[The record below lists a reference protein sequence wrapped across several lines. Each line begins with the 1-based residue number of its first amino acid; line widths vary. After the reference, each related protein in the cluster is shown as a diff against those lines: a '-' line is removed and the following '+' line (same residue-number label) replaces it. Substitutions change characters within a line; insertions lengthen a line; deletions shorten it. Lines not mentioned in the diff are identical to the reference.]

1 MKFDVDI
8 YSGGARGSHQ
18 VKTTECIPFLHVGPV
33 QMHPEELCG
42 IMTGFA
48 PAGLEMFASVSLIFM
63 FFSSSVKLVSKV
75 LFIVFLL

>member
-1 MKFDVDI
+1 MNQFMGIIVFVKFDVDI

-48 PAGLEMFASVSLIFM
+48 QAGLE
-63 FFSSSVKLVSKV
+63 
-75 LFIVFLL
+75 IV